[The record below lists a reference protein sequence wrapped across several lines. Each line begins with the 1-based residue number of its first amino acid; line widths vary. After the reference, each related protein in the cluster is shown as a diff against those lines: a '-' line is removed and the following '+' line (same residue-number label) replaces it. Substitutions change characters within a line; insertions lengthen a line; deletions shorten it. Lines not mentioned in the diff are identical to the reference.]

1 MVLGKRLLIAT
12 QARDANRLDHQREV
26 LMNANGPRF
35 PSHNPINFREHLQVP
50 SAAQA
55 GALGKDRPTR
65 AHQPV
70 GPFLGFKERNAQAR
84 LFQGEVLRLVERL
97 RLLPGAF
104 VQDRVREREETTAQS
119 QPLYLRAEGKLL
131 HP

>member
-35 PSHNPINFREHLQVP
+35 PSHNPRNFREHLQVP
-50 SAAQA
+50 RAAQTRTFR
-55 GALGKDRPTR
+55 KDRSTR

-70 GPFLGFKERNAQAR
+70 GPFIRFEERNAQAR
-84 LFQGEVLRLVERL
+84 LFQREVLKLVEKL

-104 VQDRVREREETTAQS
+104 VQDRVRKREKAALGS
-119 QPLYLRAEGKLL
+119 HPLHLRAEGKLL